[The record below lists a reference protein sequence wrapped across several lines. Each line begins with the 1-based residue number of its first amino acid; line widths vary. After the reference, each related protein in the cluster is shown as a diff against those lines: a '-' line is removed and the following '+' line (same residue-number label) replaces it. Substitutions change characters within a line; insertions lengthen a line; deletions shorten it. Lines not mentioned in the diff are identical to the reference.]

1 MTIEQQTAAI
11 DLLKRAIVYAPFQI
25 IDGPSAPKSLGN
37 EIEDFLAT
45 ATAKGAAE

>member
-11 DLLKRAIVYAPFQI
+11 DLLKRALIYAPFQI
-25 IDGPSAPKSLGN
+25 IDRPKTPKSLGN
-37 EIEDFLAT
+37 EIEEFLAT